1 MRGSQATTSCHLR
14 PTSFPW
20 HRIPPLMTKSLVAC
34 VEDLFFRSK
43 IDATAR
49 HLNVP
54 VRFVDVKDLPEGSS
68 GQETAAVLIELSPN
82 GAPLEAVKRIR
93 ANRETREL
101 PIIGFL
107 SHVDRELAEKATTS
121 GVTQVMP
128 RSQFSETLPDLLMD
142 LLAPGTKRE
151 IQEEPELPD
160 E

>member
-1 MRGSQATTSCHLR
+1 
-14 PTSFPW
+14 
-20 HRIPPLMTKSLVAC
+20 MTKSLVAC

-54 VRFVDVKDLPEGSS
+54 VRFVDGRGLPGASREKG
-68 GQETAAVLIELSPN
+68 TAAALVELSATDCIDAVRQIREN
-82 GAPLEAVKRIR
+82 EA
-93 ANRETREL
+93 TREL
-101 PIIGFL
+101 PVIGFL
-107 SHVDRELAEKATTS
+107 SHVDRELAQKAES
-121 GVTQVMP
+121 AGVTRVMP
-128 RSQFSETLPDLLMD
+128 RSQFSETLPDLVMD

>member
-1 MRGSQATTSCHLR
+1 
-14 PTSFPW
+14 
-20 HRIPPLMTKSLVAC
+20 MTKSLVAC

-54 VRFVDVKDLPEGSS
+54 VRFVGVNELPEGSS
-68 GQETAAVLIELSPN
+68 GEETAAVLIELSPN

-93 ANRETREL
+93 ENRKTREL

-107 SHVDRELAEKATTS
+107 SHVDRELAQKASIS